1 MGVFTIIYP
10 IGSTC
15 PYTSLLTFMHD
26 PAFDETNRQS
36 ITPGPPVGIWVAN
49 HFRASYGYHV
59 RRPAG
64 THDWLLTFTI
74 AGAGCYRFGD
84 QSYLCQAGDMMLLEP
99 GAMHDYATLYEAQPW
114 EFYWVHF
121 LPRPHWAEWLQLPAR
136 AIGLRGVTIDDLF
149 MKQRIQRAFVR
160 LLHDLRNSTHFQI
173 DLAANALEEILLCLA
188 QHNARTRPHTLD
200 PRINT
205 ILHRLHANYREPVT
219 ITSLAQ
225 QVALSPSRL
234 SHLFKEQVGRSIIET
249 LLTIRLHQ
257 TEHLLK
263 YTSLHIGEIAQEVG
277 FQSASYFSRQFKA
290 HYGLSPEAYRQQQ
303 QGMVLTSMIRPP
315 MYTNGHKPVVGDK
328 LLTNAE

>member
-1 MGVFTIIYP
+1 
-10 IGSTC
+10 
-15 PYTSLLTFMHD
+15 MHD
-26 PAFDETNRQS
+26 PAFDESNRHP

-64 THDWLLTFTI
+64 THDWLLTFTV
-74 AGAGCYRFGD
+74 AGVGCYRFGD
-84 QSYLCQAGDMMLLEP
+84 QSHLCRTGDMILLEP
-99 GAMHDYATLYEAQPW
+99 GAMHDYATLYKEQPW

-136 AIGLRGVTIDDLF
+136 AAGLRGVKIEDNLLAR
-149 MKQRIQRAFVR
+149 RIERTFVR
-160 LLHDLRNSTHFQI
+160 LLDDLHNSTHFQM
-173 DLAANALEEILLCLA
+173 DLAANALEEILLCIA
-188 QHNARTRPHTLD
+188 QQQARTKPHTLD

-205 ILHRLHANYREPVT
+205 ILQRLQANYREPIT
-219 ITSLAQ
+219 IAALAQ

-249 LLTIRLHQ
+249 ILTIRLHQ
-257 TEHLLK
+257 TERLLK

-290 HYGLSPEAYRQQQ
+290 HYGLSPDAYRHQQQ
-303 QGMVLTSMIRPP
+303 RMGQLSKGGAPAYPNT
-315 MYTNGHKPVVGDK
+315 YTVVP
-328 LLTNAE
+328 